1 MLLSREQIQVE
12 ALSLPP
18 QERAELA
25 ERLLD
30 SLCTSSTDEVAQEW
44 LAAANERLEEI
55 RSGRVTPIDGDT
67 VLANARKSLSQ

>member
-1 MLLSREQIQVE
+1 MLLSREQIQIE

-30 SLCTSSTDEVAQEW
+30 SLRAGSTEEVAQEW
-44 LAAANERLEEI
+44 LAVANERLDEI
-55 RSGRVTPIDGDT
+55 RSGRVTPIDGET

>member
-1 MLLSREQIQVE
+1 MLLSREQIQIE

-18 QERAELA
+18 QDRAELA

-30 SLCTSSTDEVAQEW
+30 SLRGSSTEEVAQEW
-44 LAAANERLEEI
+44 LAVANERLDEV
-55 RSGRVTPIDGDT
+55 RSGRVTPIDGDA